1 MRLQGWRVILLAAG
15 LLLTAPAMALAEAQ
29 PWTVD
34 ADNSSVAFIADQSG
48 SPVEGRFES
57 FQADIRFDPDD
68 LAGSSVSVRIAVSS
82 VDSGNSDRDATIRS
96 KDLFDVDTWPEALF
110 EAASFEPDGNGGYL
124 ARGRLTMRD
133 VTQDIA
139 LPFNLKIDRNGDA
152 EVAQATGE
160 IAVSRLAY
168 GVGQGQWQDTSIVAD
183 EVTIR
188 IDIRASRPAS

>member
-1 MRLQGWRVILLAAG
+1 MMPLGWRIILLAAV
-15 LLLTAPAMALAEAQ
+15 LLLTAPLATFAEA
-29 PWTVD
+29 PTWTVD

-57 FQADIRFDPDD
+57 FQADIKFDPGN
-68 LAGSSVSVRIAVSS
+68 LASSSVSVRILVSS

-110 EAASFEPDGNGGYL
+110 EAASFEPDDNGGYL

-133 VTQDIA
+133 VTKDIA
-139 LPFNLKIDRNGDA
+139 LPFDLTIDQNGDT
-152 EVAQATGE
+152 ETAQAIGE
-160 IAVSRLAY
+160 ITVSRLAY